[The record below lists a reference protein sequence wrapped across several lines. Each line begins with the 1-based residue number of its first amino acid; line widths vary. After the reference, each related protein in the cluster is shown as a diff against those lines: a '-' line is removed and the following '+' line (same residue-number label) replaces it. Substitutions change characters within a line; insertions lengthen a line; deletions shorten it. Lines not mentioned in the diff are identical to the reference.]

1 MYLWVE
7 GVSVCHSAD
16 VKVTGQLSGPSTMW
30 VRGIQPMLLGLVA
43 STYAHPATSPAFFFV
58 VLFSVFLKTKFQRLA
73 SNLKRSLG

>member
-43 STYAHPATSPAFFFV
+43 STYAHPATSPAFFFCCFV
-58 VLFSVFLKTKFQRLA
+58 FCIFENKVLKVSFQPKT
-73 SNLKRSLG
+73 